1 MSLSPWPESA
11 LMDWSSVETV
21 EDVVFFREAVTIDP
35 VTNDVEVE
43 AVWLFSFAVT
53 ASRLTTSEREPALA
67 CLWNSCL
74 VEPTC
79 LRALLTEVNSLELEG
94 DGDLEDSL
102 RMPERPTSPPV

>member
-1 MSLSPWPESA
+1 
-11 LMDWSSVETV
+11 MDWSSVETV

-35 VTNDVEVE
+35 VTDEFE
-43 AVWLFSFAVT
+43 ADVWLLFDSLAMQALAA

-102 RMPERPTSPPV
+102 RMPERPLWLF

>member
-1 MSLSPWPESA
+1 
-11 LMDWSSVETV
+11 MDWSSVETV

-35 VTNDVEVE
+35 VTDEVE
-43 AVWLFSFAVT
+43 AVWLFSLAIQALAA
-53 ASRLTTSEREPALA
+53 ASRLTTSERDPALA

-102 RMPERPTSPPV
+102 RPERPLLF